1 MRLPCSKE
9 SVKRI
14 ATYARENPVIIP
26 TDTLYGLSMSIEG
39 DITRVFELKKRPL
52 DKPIP
57 IGVSSIEMMES
68 LGHINRT
75 ARILVENFMPG
86 ALTIVVESRGKVPWD
101 TIALRIPAHP
111 IPLALMEEIGAITL
125 TSANIAGD
133 KPPRRIEDTL
143 KLNVAYRVDCGVL
156 PGTPSTVVSV
166 VGEEIK
172 LIREGVIPF
181 HTIRTLLEEIE

>member
-1 MRLPCSKE
+1 MILPCSRE

-39 DITRVFELKKRPL
+39 DITRVFELKKRPV

-57 IGVSSIEMMES
+57 IGVSNIEMMES
-68 LGHINRT
+68 LGHIT
-75 ARILVENFMPG
+75 KMARILVENFMPG
-86 ALTIVVESRGKVPWD
+86 ALTIVVKSRSKVPWN
-101 TIALRIPAHP
+101 TVALRIPAHP
-111 IPLALMEEIGAITL
+111 IPLALIEEIGPITL
-125 TSANIAGD
+125 TSANISGD
-133 KPPRRIEDTL
+133 KPPTSIEDTL

-166 VGEEIK
+166 VGGEIK
-172 LIREGVIPF
+172 LIREGAIPIKV
-181 HTIRTLLEEIE
+181 IRTFLEETE